1 MKFHI
6 RFVNNE
12 VGEYDGTVADIE
24 QGFKQGYF
32 RFTRYGC
39 VEFIPVGA
47 ILGFSVAEDALATR
61 GFTSK

>member
-6 RFVNNE
+6 RFVSNE
-12 VGEYDGTVADIE
+12 VGEYDGTATEIE

-32 RFTRYGC
+32 RFSRYGTT
-39 VEFIPVGA
+39 EFIPVGA
-47 ILGFSVAEDALATR
+47 VQCISVAETAIATR